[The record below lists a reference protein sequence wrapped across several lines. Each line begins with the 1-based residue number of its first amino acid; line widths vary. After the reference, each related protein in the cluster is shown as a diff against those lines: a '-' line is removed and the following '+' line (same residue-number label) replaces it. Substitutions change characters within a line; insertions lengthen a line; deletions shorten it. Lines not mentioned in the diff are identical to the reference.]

1 MVIYNTLNPVVY
13 ENSSATRLLTVMEA
27 QSQPHG
33 VVLKKGQSLFD
44 GALQHCGDAD
54 QAQAIALLNS
64 LPLDHV
70 ATDDE
75 DILIPEP
82 EVRSVRVLT
91 EHACEPCTGDL
102 ESAAGYTFYGLGYRR
117 LGRMRIVRQRM
128 TSQSI
133 LQSLTQH
140 YRLVL
145 LGQAQNAR
153 PNELH
158 LL

>member
-1 MVIYNTLNPVVY
+1 MVIVHPLIPPVY
-13 ENSSATRLLTVMEA
+13 ENSSATRLLSVMEA

-44 GALQHCGDAD
+44 GALQHCGNAD

-70 ATDDE
+70 APADE

-82 EVRSVRVLT
+82 EVRSVRVLA

-102 ESAAGYTFYGLGYRR
+102 ATAARYTFYGLGYRR
-117 LGRMRIVRQRM
+117 LGGLRVVQHRIPATRV
-128 TSQSI
+128 
-133 LQSLTQH
+133 QSLLDQIE
-140 YRLVL
+140 
-145 LGQAQNAR
+145 G
-153 PNELH
+153 EL
-158 LL
+158 

>member
-44 GALQHCGDAD
+44 GALQHCGDTD
-54 QAQAIALLNS
+54 QAQAIALLNG

-82 EVRSVRVLT
+82 EVRSVRVLA

-117 LGRMRIVRQRM
+117 LGGLRVVAQRV
-128 TSQSI
+128 TSQNI
-133 LQSLTQH
+133 LQSLTEN
-140 YRLVL
+140 YRQLL

-153 PNELH
+153 PHELH